1 MAFVGTR
8 ALFESADFAKVDDT
22 RSVSDGFPR
31 VVMRLALQPPSS
43 ARTSLAAPPKED
55 AMEPSTGPGTPEGV
69 QGKSNEALAADLVK
83 LRNSLTTPEVVGRTL
98 ANFVLTEAITNGTQ
112 TDANTFELPMVVTT
126 KVERRD
132 TDSSTQ
138 VCTHHSISVLGV
150 EVVAWDSCTTT
161 TTTS

>member
-1 MAFVGTR
+1 
-8 ALFESADFAKVDDT
+8 
-22 RSVSDGFPR
+22 
-31 VVMRLALQPPSS
+31 
-43 ARTSLAAPPKED
+43 
-55 AMEPSTGPGTPEGV
+55 MEPSTGPGTPEGV

-98 ANFVLTEAITNGTQ
+98 ANLVLTEAITNGTQ

-132 TDSSTQ
+132 IDSSTQ